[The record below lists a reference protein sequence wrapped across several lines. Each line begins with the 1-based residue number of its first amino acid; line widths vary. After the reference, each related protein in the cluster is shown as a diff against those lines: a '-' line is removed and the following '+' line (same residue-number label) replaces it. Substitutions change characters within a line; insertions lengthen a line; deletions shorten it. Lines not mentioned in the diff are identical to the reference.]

1 MDRKDITI
9 MKINIQNVSHQY
21 DVEVLK
27 TLSFEFNGYR
37 SVAIIGASGSGK
49 STLLRLLSGLE
60 KPSQGTIQI
69 DDLNVQ
75 DETYRKQIGFVF
87 QNHNL
92 FPHLSLERN
101 ISIILEKT
109 RGYQKAKAVE
119 IAKDYLT
126 RVRLQDQMYKLPKN
140 VSGGQAQ
147 RASIARAFSLDPE
160 LVFLDEPTASLDP
173 VLSFEVLQAVKEL
186 RGSGKNFIFVTH
198 VLSFVRDF
206 ADYVI
211 FMDQGQILE
220 HGPVSILENPH
231 TDELKNYMSFIR

>member
-27 TLSFEFNGYR
+27 TLSFELNGYR

-109 RGYQKAKAVE
+109 RGYQKAKAIE

-173 VLSFEVLQAVKEL
+173 VLTFEVLQAVKEL

>member
-27 TLSFEFNGYR
+27 TLSFELNGYR

-75 DETYRKQIGFVF
+75 DESYRKQIGFVF

-101 ISIILEKT
+101 ISIILKKT

-173 VLSFEVLQAVKEL
+173 VLTFEVLQAVKEL

-231 TDELKNYMSFIR
+231 KVELKNYMSFIP

>member
-27 TLSFEFNGYR
+27 TLSFELNGYR

-75 DETYRKQIGFVF
+75 DESYRKQIGFVF

>member
-1 MDRKDITI
+1 

-27 TLSFEFNGYR
+27 TLSFELNGYR

-75 DETYRKQIGFVF
+75 DESYRKQIGFVF

-173 VLSFEVLQAVKEL
+173 VLTFEVLQAVKEL

>member
-1 MDRKDITI
+1 
-9 MKINIQNVSHQY
+9 MKIMIQNVSHQY

-27 TLSFEFNGYR
+27 TLSFELDGYR

-60 KPSQGTIQI
+60 KPTQGTIQI

-211 FMDQGQILE
+211 FMDQGKILE
-220 HGPVSILENPH
+220 HGPVSILEKPH

>member
-1 MDRKDITI
+1 
-9 MKINIQNVSHQY
+9 MKISIQDVSHQY

-27 TLSFEFNGYR
+27 TLSFELDGYR
-37 SVAIIGASGSGK
+37 SIAIIGASGSGK

-60 KPSQGTIQI
+60 KPSQGTIQV

-173 VLSFEVLQAVKEL
+173 VLTFEVLQAVKEL

-211 FMDQGQILE
+211 FMDQGKILE
-220 HGPVSILENPH
+220 HGPVSILDKPH